1 MNKRSTMNVAFCR
14 SAKLAALLCTYFV
27 FAPMSVAQIC
37 VDDDGDGWGWNPET
51 NSSCQVT
58 DAGEDGER
66 DLIDAGGIKVSW
78 PANSASENVSE
89 YEAVGQIN
97 GGTETGYYRGSATEF
112 SVRFS
117 DISANY
123 TDTICVRVRAVRNS
137 NTGGT
142 TTQTTSDWS
151 SQSCI
156 TIPEAPLRPPTM
168 IELSLIE

>member
-1 MNKRSTMNVAFCR
+1 METGFQANKECDSSIRTLEFT
-14 SAKLAALLCTYFV
+14 AL
-27 FAPMSVAQIC
+27 S
-37 VDDDGDGWGWNPET
+37 
-51 NSSCQVT
+51 
-58 DAGEDGER
+58 GEDYTIAINR
-66 DLIDAGGIKVSW
+66 DSKNHEQELDNVFDITALCKTVC
-78 PANSASENVSE
+78 AHLHRFCAENVSE

-123 TDTICVRVRAVRNS
+123 RDTICVRVRAVRNS
-137 NTGGT
+137 NTGGA

-156 TIPEAPLRPPTM
+156 TVPEAPLRPPQM

>member
-1 MNKRSTMNVAFCR
+1 MYLTLRR
-14 SAKLAALLCTYFV
+14 SAKLFALICTGFV
-27 FAPMSVAQIC
+27 FAPMSVAQTC

-51 NSSCQVT
+51 NSSCQVA
-58 DAGEDGER
+58 DAGEDGGQE
-66 DLIDAGGIKVSW
+66 LIDAGGIKVSW
-78 PANSASENVSE
+78 PANSAAENVSE

-97 GGTETGYYRGSATEF
+97 GGTETGYYKGSATEF

-123 TDTICVRVRAVRNS
+123 RDTICVRVRAVRNS
-137 NTGGT
+137 NTGGA

-156 TIPEAPLRPPTM
+156 TVPEAPLRPPQM